1 MLDFPVLSTVIHT
14 GKFLKLCVIKII
26 LDFYYFFFPNKKDKN
41 TGSDRDENT
50 HLSLVS

>member
-26 LDFYYFFFPNKKDKN
+26 LDFYFFFSLTKKIRI
-41 TGSDRDENT
+41 RDQIEMKILIF
-50 HLSLVS
+50 H